1 MKGALFIFTLL
12 NHFPC
17 KNSIKRRIK
26 FCYVKSSCMMA
37 LMVTNLFRLTDALD
51 WRENQKKGT
60 RIPSDTI
67 PL

>member
-1 MKGALFIFTLL
+1 
-12 NHFPC
+12 
-17 KNSIKRRIK
+17 
-26 FCYVKSSCMMA
+26 MMA